1 MTGAHH
7 PSVTCVLASTL
18 TNDGYI
24 IIQGRVCQIISVAQY
39 VYQMQEIIEVHAY
52 DIFTGSKIEGSFLVD
67 AMAEIPKVG
76 KKEYQLIHIDKS
88 SLSLAGSDETP
99 RNDLKLPA
107 GNLRSA
113 IMDAFDEGK
122 TVFVSVLSA
131 LGNEQ
136 VVAYRVQW
144 GGMW

>member
-1 MTGAHH
+1 
-7 PSVTCVLASTL
+7 
-18 TNDGYI
+18 
-24 IIQGRVCQIISVAQY
+24 
-39 VYQMQEIIEVHAY
+39 
-52 DIFTGSKIEGSFLVD
+52 
-67 AMAEIPKVG
+67 MAEIPKVG
-76 KKEYQLIHIDKS
+76 KKEYQLIHIDKVFQWLTPVSLYLGLLVSFKQS

-131 LGNEQ
+131 LGMFNLSLFFTAGRKELFDPFC
-136 VVAYRVQW
+136 
-144 GGMW
+144 G